1 MDFRVRWSLFWT
13 GLGRNTM
20 TRTLFD
26 DHLQQSSASLC
37 ARTAKPRAASSLGRA
52 PTTDRSSFGSQ
63 ESPHGGRTLWP
74 SSERF
79 STEEGE
85 PTSVAPPNPWPKTRY
100 DLDVTGSD
108 VRVLRE
114 GEPISQVFSIADED
128 LPQAHEFLED
138 VGLSRVDAHMICAYI
153 EQGSSIQGVFALR

>member
-1 MDFRVRWSLFWT
+1 M
-13 GLGRNTM
+13 
-20 TRTLFD
+20 
-26 DHLQQSSASLC
+26 
-37 ARTAKPRAASSLGRA
+37 AAERYGHV
-52 PTTDRSSFGSQ
+52 PNGFG
-63 ESPHGGRTLWP
+63 
-74 SSERF
+74 
-79 STEEGE
+79 TEEVE